1 MPFLAFT
8 IGFENFASGI
18 GGVVVV
24 AYLSALCNLAFTA
37 TQFALLSAA
46 AAIVGRFLTGTT
58 AGRLIERIGYFDF
71 YLLTTLLALP
81 GVAIYWF
88 MMRSGLADRSVG
100 TAATE
105 R

>member
-1 MPFLAFT
+1 MTPLR
-8 IGFENFASGI
+8 
-18 GGVVVV
+18 VMDLRR
-24 AYLSALCNLAFTA
+24 YLLSALCSLAFTA

-58 AGRLIERIGYFDF
+58 AGRLIERFGYVDF
-71 YLLTTLLALP
+71 YLLTTVLALP

-105 R
+105 E